1 MKYNRLQY
9 SILLQSANNILS
21 WFYDNNVLVFQI
33 SRPRL
38 MISEY
43 YLKHY
48 YIHFTL
54 QHHVTARCQVSDH
67 QA

>member
-21 WFYDNNVLVFQI
+21 WFYDNNVLFQI